1 MKQTS
6 TEIDSPI
13 LSVTPL
19 QYTKGNLYAGT
30 IFKEDLTP
38 ISVEELPPSDLFFR
52 KKRKFMVKRET
63 NQRVGEMTKIYR
75 VLTNGEAL

>member
-13 LSVTPL
+13 PFVTPL
-19 QYTKGNLYAGT
+19 QFTKGNPDAGT

-38 ISVEELPPSDLFFR
+38 ISVEELPPSDFFFS
-52 KKRKFMVKRET
+52 KKRKVVVK
-63 NQRVGEMTKIYR
+63 
-75 VLTNGEAL
+75 